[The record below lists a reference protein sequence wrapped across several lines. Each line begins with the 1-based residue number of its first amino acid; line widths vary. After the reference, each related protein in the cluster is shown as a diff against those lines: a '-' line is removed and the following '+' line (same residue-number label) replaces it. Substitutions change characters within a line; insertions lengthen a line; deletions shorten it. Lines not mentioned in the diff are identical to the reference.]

1 MKFLL
6 DTHTLLWFIDGD
18 AQMSS
23 KARATVEDMTNEV
36 AVSVA
41 SLFEIA
47 IKLKIG
53 KLSLRKS
60 LAEFI
65 GDVGGAS
72 IKVISIADAHL
83 ITYQN
88 LPDVPDHRDPFDK
101 LILATAIAEDSVVIS
116 ADPKFKNYRDHVRVI
131 W

>member
-1 MKFLL
+1 M
-6 DTHTLLWFIDGD
+6 LWFIDGD
-18 AQMSS
+18 AQISP
-23 KARATVEDMTNEV
+23 KARTTIEDTKNEI

-41 SLFEIA
+41 SLFEIS

-65 GDVGGAS
+65 DDVDKAL
-72 IKVISIADAHL
+72 IKVAPIADAHL
-83 ITYQN
+83 IAYQH
-88 LPDVPDHRDPFDK
+88 LPDVPDHRDPFDR
-101 LILATAIAEDSVVIS
+101 LIIATAIAEDSIVIS
-116 ADPKFKNYRDHVRVI
+116 ADPQFKYCRDHVGLI

>member
-6 DTHTLLWFIDGD
+6 DTHTLLWFINGD
-18 AQMSS
+18 SQISAD
-23 KARATVEDMTNEV
+23 ARRIIEDTKNEI

-41 SLFEIA
+41 SLFEIS

-60 LAEFI
+60 LLEFI
-65 GDVGGAS
+65 EDVDKAW
-72 IKVISIADAHL
+72 IQVTPIANAHL
-83 ITYQN
+83 AAYQN
-88 LPDVPDHRDPFDK
+88 IPDIPGHRDPFDR
-101 LILATAIAEDSVVIS
+101 LIIATAISEDAIVIS
-116 ADPKFKNYRDHVRVI
+116 ADPQFRSYRDQLTVI

>member
-18 AQMSS
+18 TQISP
-23 KARATVEDMTNEV
+23 KARKTIEDTKNEI

-41 SLFEIA
+41 SLFEIS

-65 GDVGGAS
+65 DDVDKALIQVS
-72 IKVISIADAHL
+72 PIANAHL
-83 ITYQN
+83 IAYQN
-88 LPDVPDHRDPFDK
+88 LPDVPDHRDPFDR
-101 LILATAIAEDSVVIS
+101 LIIATAMAEGSIVIS
-116 ADPKFKNYRDHVRVI
+116 ADPQFKHYRDHVGVI

>member
-18 AQMSS
+18 TQISP
-23 KARATVEDMTNEV
+23 KARKTIEDTKNEI

-41 SLFEIA
+41 SLFEIS

-53 KLSLRKS
+53 KLLLRKS

-65 GDVGGAS
+65 DDVDKAL
-72 IKVISIADAHL
+72 IQVAPIANAHL
-83 ITYQN
+83 IAYQN
-88 LPDVPDHRDPFDK
+88 LPDVPDHRDPFDR
-101 LILATAIAEDSVVIS
+101 LIIATAIAEDSIVIS
-116 ADPKFKNYRDHVRVI
+116 ADPQFKHYRDHVGVI